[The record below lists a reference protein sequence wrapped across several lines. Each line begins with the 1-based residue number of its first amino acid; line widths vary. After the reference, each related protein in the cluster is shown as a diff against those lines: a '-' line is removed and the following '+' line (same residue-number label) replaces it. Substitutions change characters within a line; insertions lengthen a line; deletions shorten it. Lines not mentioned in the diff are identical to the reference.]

1 MVFLKHEQTLCCSPP
16 DYVARVESPIR
27 KHYPVPRAK
36 EQEIIESIRED
47 SEYNAYDKDIAVVN
61 IFFGKP
67 TTIGRGFLLNYFKF
81 PTAEYERIK
90 RMTAIDFISSM
101 GGLFGLCLGFSLIS
115 FFEILYWFII
125 RLGRNMIG

>member
-1 MVFLKHEQTLCCSPP
+1 MVFHTHEQTLCYSPP

-27 KHYPVPRAK
+27 QHYPVPRAK

-67 TTIGRGFLLNYFKF
+67 TTIGRRFFCYLFQ
-81 PTAEYERIK
+81 
-90 RMTAIDFISSM
+90 ISIFQRQSM
-101 GGLFGLCLGFSLIS
+101 RGSRG
-115 FFEILYWFII
+115 
-125 RLGRNMIG
+125 

>member
-1 MVFLKHEQTLCCSPP
+1 MVFHTHEQTLCYSPP

-27 KHYPVPRAK
+27 QHYPVARAK

-67 TTIGRGFLLNYFKF
+67 TTIGRRFYCCHL
-81 PTAEYERIK
+81 
-90 RMTAIDFISSM
+90 S
-101 GGLFGLCLGFSLIS
+101 
-115 FFEILYWFII
+115 
-125 RLGRNMIG
+125 

>member
-1 MVFLKHEQTLCCSPP
+1 MVFHTQAQALCCSPP

-27 KHYPVPRAK
+27 QHYPVPRAK

-67 TTIGRGFLLNYFKF
+67 TTIGEGFLSYLFSNLQWQ
-81 PTAEYERIK
+81 
-90 RMTAIDFISSM
+90 SM
-101 GGLFGLCLGFSLIS
+101 RGSRG
-115 FFEILYWFII
+115 
-125 RLGRNMIG
+125 